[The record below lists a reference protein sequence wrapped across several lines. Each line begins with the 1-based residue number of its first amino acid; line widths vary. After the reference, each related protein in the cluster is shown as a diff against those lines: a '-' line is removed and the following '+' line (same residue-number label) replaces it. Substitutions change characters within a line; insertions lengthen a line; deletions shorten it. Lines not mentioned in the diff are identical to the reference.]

1 MITPAAEALSLSI
14 SRSFTCDTCKLVAD
28 GSVNAAVTYDC
39 LQPVPFANKSP
50 ALKSLTLSAAWSHG
64 VIVWAPGRVGCL

>member
-50 ALKSLTLSAAWSHG
+50 ALKSLTLIAR
-64 VIVWAPGRVGCL
+64 VLRGRMV